1 MAGWPVACHGRL
13 PRRYRSRRMSNLLSE
28 NVHAVTGVAR
38 YFKQTQSEALST
50 LPFEGRFDA
59 KGLPA

>member
-1 MAGWPVACHGRL
+1 
-13 PRRYRSRRMSNLLSE
+13 MSNLFSE